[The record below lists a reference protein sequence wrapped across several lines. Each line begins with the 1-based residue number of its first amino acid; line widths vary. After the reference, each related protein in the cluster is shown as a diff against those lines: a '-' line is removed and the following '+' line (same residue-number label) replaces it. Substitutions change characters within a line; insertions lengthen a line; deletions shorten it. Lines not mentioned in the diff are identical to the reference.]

1 MKEMLS
7 LIQLGGS
14 HLEEHRLPPDAVEA
28 LEDLAPC
35 GALLHSAFEIA
46 LAHARAYSRKEGSTN
61 PWLYADLVRNKALG
75 YLTEHAAEYGIGVE
89 QLPNAGIR
97 LTVKHRYFWVR
108 KAGNEEREPGPYV
121 EYAQLTLPGFELLG
135 FVRKPNMV
143 LLWVVDAMRDFA
155 GFELARPLSN
165 GKMVWKLPVPQ
176 PMSPTARVVA
186 ATDAHPIQS
195 REEDL
200 TRCTGEAAAEETTT
214 ASGAQTLW
222 STLLVSGQHAHE
234 FG

>member
-1 MKEMLS
+1 M
-7 LIQLGGS
+7 
-14 HLEEHRLPPDAVEA
+14 EEHPLPPDAAEA

-35 GALLHSAFEIA
+35 SVLLHTAFKAA
-46 LAHARAYSRKEGSTN
+46 LAHARAYSKKEGVTN

-108 KAGNEEREPGPYV
+108 KAGNEERESGQYV
-121 EYAQLTLPGFELLG
+121 EYTQLTLPGFELLG
-135 FVRKPNMV
+135 FVRKPNLV
-143 LLWVVDAMRDFA
+143 LLWLVDSRRDFA

-165 GKMVWKLPVPQ
+165 GKLVWKVPVPQ
-176 PMSPTARVVA
+176 PTSPAVQVVA
-186 ATDAHPIQS
+186 EPEVHPIQS
-195 REEDL
+195 VWEEL
-200 TRCTGEAAAEETTT
+200 TIVTGEAAEEGQST
-214 ASGAQTLW
+214 APGVAQTLW
-222 STLLVSGQHAHE
+222 STLIVSDQQANG